1 MEAKKTLVD
10 QEKCCQTV
18 WLKKENNTDYSQ
30 LKRKQHGLFTTK
42 EKSRR
47 YMNKMASMNKDLLI
61 PGRTPIRKEMHKK

>member
-1 MEAKKTLVD
+1 MAE
-10 QEKCCQTV
+10 E
-18 WLKKENNTDYSQ
+18 
-30 LKRKQHGLFTTK
+30 RKQHGLFTTK